1 MNVAVIGYGSR
12 GEIYANGFFGQANI
26 VAVCDP
32 RKERLEYA
40 QKNYGVHKEGLYTDE
55 NAFFAAGKLADLC
68 IVSTTDKLHYRH
80 AIAAL
85 NAGYDLLLEKPI
97 ACSMAECEEIRAV
110 AERLNRKIFVC
121 HVLRYA
127 DFFSAI
133 KRELD
138 TGEYGEISTI
148 NTTENVAHWHYA
160 HSYVRG
166 NWHKAEDC
174 TPMIVAKCCHDL
186 DVDVWYIGKPCIGV
200 SSMGNLRFFTE
211 KNAPAGSTDR
221 CVTCPHKEDCAYSA
235 EWFYIGQIKKG
246 NTEWPTNVLATEPTE
261 EKVRRAIE
269 VGPYG
274 KCVFRCDNNVVDHQV
289 VNMEF
294 EGGATAHLTM
304 TAFSDKQYREIAI
317 HCEKGEIYGSTLD
330 NLLHCYV
337 FGKSNKVVNVLN
349 EYNTSYGH
357 GGGDHWLVQDIL
369 NWYEGRTSF
378 GLTSIEN
385 SIMSHKIGFA
395 AEESRLQGGVLIKL

>member
-1 MNVAVIGYGSR
+1 MEAI
-12 GEIYANGFFGQANI
+12 
-26 VAVCDP
+26 
-32 RKERLEYA
+32 RK
-40 QKNYGVHKEGLYTDE
+40 
-55 NAFFAAGKLADLC
+55 
-68 IVSTTDKLHYRH
+68 
-80 AIAAL
+80 
-85 NAGYDLLLEKPI
+85 
-97 ACSMAECEEIRAV
+97 
-110 AERLNRKIFVC
+110 
-121 HVLRYA
+121 
-127 DFFSAI
+127 
-133 KRELD
+133 
-138 TGEYGEISTI
+138 
-148 NTTENVAHWHYA
+148 
-160 HSYVRG
+160 
-166 NWHKAEDC
+166 
-174 TPMIVAKCCHDL
+174 
-186 DVDVWYIGKPCIGV
+186 
-200 SSMGNLRFFTE
+200 
-211 KNAPAGSTDR
+211 
-221 CVTCPHKEDCAYSA
+221 
-235 EWFYIGQIKKG
+235 
-246 NTEWPTNVLATEPTE
+246 
-261 EKVRRAIE
+261 
-269 VGPYG
+269 GPYG

>member
-1 MNVAVIGYGSR
+1 MNIAIIGYGSR
-12 GEIYANGFFGQANI
+12 GEIYGDGFAEHAKI
-26 VAVCDP
+26 VAVCDI
-32 RKERLEYA
+32 KQERLAYA
-40 QKNYGVHKEGLYTDE
+40 KKKYAIHKDALYTDE

-68 IVSTTDKLHYRH
+68 VVSTPDKLHFRH

-85 NAGYDLLLEKPI
+85 KTGYDLLLEKPI
-97 ACSMAECEEIRAV
+97 ACSVADCEEISAV
-110 AERLNRKIFVC
+110 ANKLGRKIFVC

-127 DFFSAI
+127 DFFSTI

-148 NTTENVAHWHYA
+148 NETENVAHWHYA

-166 NWHKAEDC
+166 NWHRAEDS

-186 DVDVWYIGKPCIGV
+186 DLAVWYIGKPCVGV
-200 SSMGNLRFFTE
+200 SSMGSLRFFTA
-211 KNAPAGSTDR
+211 KNAPADSTDR
-221 CVTCPHKEDCAYSA
+221 CVTCPHMQDCAYSA
-235 EWFYIGQIKKG
+235 ERFYIGQIRAG
-246 NTEWPTNVLATEPTE
+246 NTDWPSNVLAIEPTE
-261 EKVRRAIE
+261 EKVRKAIE
-269 VGPYG
+269 NGPYG
-274 KCVFRCDNNVVDHQV
+274 KCVFRCDNDVVDHQV

-294 EGGATAHLTM
+294 EGGTTAHLTM

-337 FGKSNKVVNVLN
+337 FGKSNKVINVANLH
-349 EYNTSYGH
+349 ETSFGH
-357 GGGDHWLVQDIL
+357 GGGDHWMVLDIVDY
-369 NWYEGRTSF
+369 YEGRASF

-395 AEESRLQGGVLIKL
+395 AEQSRLQGGVLVKP